1 MGIAVSK
8 RRFTADDYER
18 MAETGILSDDDRV
31 ELIDGEVVVM
41 TPIGALHAANVDRA
55 NHVFRMKVGA
65 TAIIR
70 VQSPVRLNLYTEP
83 QPDLVLLRPR
93 DDFYAKA
100 HPGPSD
106 ILLIVEVADSSLDY
120 DRDVKTFIYAQSAI
134 VEYWLV
140 DLNSRGLVR
149 HTSPDNGSYKR
160 VDQFTAGQAVAPQL
174 LPGCHVQIADLIGY

>member
-1 MGIAVSK
+1 MGQ
-8 RRFTADDYER
+8 
-18 MAETGILSDDDRV
+18 TGILSEDDRV

-55 NHVFRMKVGA
+55 NRAFATKSG

-70 VQSPVRLNLYTEP
+70 VQSPVRLSLYTEP
-83 QPDLVLLRPR
+83 QPDVVLLRPR

-100 HPGPSD
+100 HPGPAD

-120 DRDVKTFIYAQSAI
+120 DRDVKAFIYAQSPV

-140 DLNSRGLVR
+140 DLKNGALVR
-149 HTSPDNGSYKR
+149 HLSPQDGSYR
-160 VDQFTAGQAVAPQL
+160 RIDHFGPGESIAPQL
-174 LPGCHVQIADLIGY
+174 LPECVVHIDDLIGY